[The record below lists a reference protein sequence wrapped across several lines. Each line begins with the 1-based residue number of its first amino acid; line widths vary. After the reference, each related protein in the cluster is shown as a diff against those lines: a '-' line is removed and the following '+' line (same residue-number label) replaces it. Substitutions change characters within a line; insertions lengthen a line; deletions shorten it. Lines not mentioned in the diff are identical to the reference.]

1 MPKSMQNVFFFKIIS
16 NAAVWYFGPLNF
28 PIYLDCHCTIRYV
41 SGITFIRYVSVITFI
56 RYVSVTTFIRYFSVI
71 TFIRYAHSQKT
82 GKPNNSKH
90 PWEQVSQM
98 ARTGQPKSTM
108 PTLVLINHV
117 SAESLTT
124 EIIIPSGTNSINH

>member
-56 RYVSVTTFIRYFSVI
+56 RYVSVITFIRDVSRITFIRYDSVI
-71 TFIRYAHSQKT
+71 TFIRYAQSQMY
-82 GKPNNSKH
+82 GKPNNLK
-90 PWEQVSQM
+90 
-98 ARTGQPKSTM
+98 
-108 PTLVLINHV
+108 VLRN
-117 SAESLTT
+117 
-124 EIIIPSGTNSINH
+124 NSVNVNKTKYY